1 MNTATK
7 TALWAAIAKYM
18 RQNSLCMASIKGRG
32 NCPFPCGE
40 RWISALKHSV
50 DNKTD
55 QNFQK
60 SLCIEMFNFL
70 QIPIKLDGGVIVICE
85 NSN

>member
-7 TALWAAIAKYM
+7 AALWAAIESYM
-18 RQNSLCMASIKGRG
+18 KQKKLCMASIKGRG

-50 DNKTD
+50 DNIST
-55 QNFQK
+55 QSFQK
-60 SLCIEMFNFL
+60 SLCVEMFEFL
-70 QIPIKLDGGVIVICE
+70 KIPIKLDGGVIVICE
-85 NSN
+85 NLN

>member
-7 TALWAAIAKYM
+7 AALWAAIESYM
-18 RQNSLCMASIKGRG
+18 KQNKLCMASIKGRG

-40 RWISALKHSV
+40 RWVSALKHSV
-50 DNKTD
+50 DNNTN

-60 SLCIEMFNFL
+60 SLCVEMFEFL
-70 QIPIKLDGGVIVICE
+70 KIPIKLDGGVIVIE
-85 NSN
+85 EQNN